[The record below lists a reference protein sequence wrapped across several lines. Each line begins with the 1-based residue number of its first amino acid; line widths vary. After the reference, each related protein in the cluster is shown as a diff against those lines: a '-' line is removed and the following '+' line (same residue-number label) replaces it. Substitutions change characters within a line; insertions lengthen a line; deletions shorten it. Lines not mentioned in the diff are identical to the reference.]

1 METIMKR
8 AAYAVAVA
16 TLAVAVAA
24 PAIALP
30 NVFWTFGWD
39 FPKKN
44 KPWTIGRSKKR
55 KEETQMAAAAPAVV
69 SPAVVEPVVVIPASE
84 PIPGPVF
91 AWNEPA
97 VVTPLAYDLAG
108 L

>member
-8 AAYAVAVA
+8 AAYAVAAA
-16 TLAVAVAA
+16 TLAVAA

-39 FPKKN
+39 FPKKS
-44 KPWTIGRSKKR
+44 KPWTIGKAKKHK
-55 KEETQMAAAAPAVV
+55 KEDKQMAAAAPV
-69 SPAVVEPVVVIPASE
+69 PAPPAMEPALVIPAAESTTHADLAWSE
-84 PIPGPVF
+84 PM
-91 AWNEPA
+91 

>member
-1 METIMKR
+1 MKR

-16 TLAVAVAA
+16 TLAVAA

-44 KPWTIGRSKKR
+44 KPWTIGKAKKH

-69 SPAVVEPVVVIPASE
+69 EPPVVVTPAAEPIVNADYAWSE
-84 PIPGPVF
+84 PV
-91 AWNEPA
+91 

>member
-1 METIMKR
+1 MKR

-44 KPWTIGRSKKR
+44 KPWTIGRSKKH
-55 KEETQMAAAAPAVV
+55 KEETQMAAAAPV
-69 SPAVVEPVVVIPASE
+69 VVEPAVVIPAAE
-84 PIPGPVF
+84 PIASPVF
-91 AWNEPA
+91 AWNEPV

>member
-1 METIMKR
+1 MKR

-16 TLAVAVAA
+16 TLAVAA

-44 KPWTIGRSKKR
+44 KPWTMGKAKKH

-69 SPAVVEPVVVIPASE
+69 EPTVVVPAADPLAGTEFAWSEPVVV
-84 PIPGPVF
+84 
-91 AWNEPA
+91 
-97 VVTPLAYDLAG
+97 TPLTYDLAG

>member
-1 METIMKR
+1 MKR
-8 AAYAVAVA
+8 AAYAVAAA
-16 TLAVAVAA
+16 TLAVAA

-39 FPKKN
+39 FPKKG
-44 KPWTIGRSKKR
+44 KAWSIGRAKKH

-69 SPAVVEPVVVIPASE
+69 EQPVAAPIAEPIVPPTYAWSEPV
-84 PIPGPVF
+84 
-91 AWNEPA
+91 

>member
-1 METIMKR
+1 MKR
-8 AAYAVAVA
+8 AAYAVAAA
-16 TLAVAVAA
+16 TLAVAA

-39 FPKKN
+39 FPKKG
-44 KPWTIGRSKKR
+44 KAWTIGKAKKH
-55 KEETQMAAAAPAVV
+55 KEETQMAAAAPAPA
-69 SPAVVEPVVVIPASE
+69 PAVVEQPVAAALAE
-84 PIPGPVF
+84 PIVAPSY
-91 AWNEPA
+91 AWNEPV

>member
-1 METIMKR
+1 METVMKR
-8 AAYAVAVA
+8 PAYAVAA
-16 TLAVAVAA
+16 AALAVAA

-44 KPWTIGRSKKR
+44 KPWTIGKAKKR
-55 KEETQMAAAAPAVV
+55 KEETQLAAAAPAVV
-69 SPAVVEPVVVIPASE
+69 EPPVGAVPTAAEPSVEPVTTAVYAWSE
-84 PIPGPVF
+84 PV
-91 AWNEPA
+91 